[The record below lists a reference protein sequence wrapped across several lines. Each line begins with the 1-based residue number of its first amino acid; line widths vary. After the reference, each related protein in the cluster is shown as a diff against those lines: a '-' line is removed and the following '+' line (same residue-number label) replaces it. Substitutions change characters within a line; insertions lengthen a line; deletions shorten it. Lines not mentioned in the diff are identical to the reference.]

1 MPVESIKMLS
11 SMATRE
17 VLSRLVAVFAD
28 KTGTPSIQLESAGG
42 VDVARRVQSGE
53 AVDIVVLARG
63 AIDQLIAAGMLR
75 DGSRVDLARSGMA
88 VATKVGGQRPDIGS
102 EAALRQAVLAAHSL
116 GYSTGPSGNHL
127 IELLERW
134 GIRQQ
139 VASRIV
145 QAPAG
150 VPVATLVARG
160 DAELGFQQLSELL
173 HVPGVEVL
181 GPMPGA
187 TQSIT
192 TFSAAV
198 SVSCTRSTQVRPLL
212 DFIAGPRADA
222 IKRELGMEPA

>member
-1 MPVESIKMLS
+1 MSVESIKMLS

-17 VLSRLVAVFAD
+17 VLSRLIAAYAD
-28 KTGTPSIQLESAGG
+28 IPGTPMVQLESAGG
-42 VDVARRVQSGE
+42 VDVARRVLSGD

-63 AIDQLIAAGMLR
+63 AIDQLIDGGQLR
-75 DGSRVDLARSGMA
+75 DGSRFDLAKSGMA
-88 VATKVGGQRPDIGS
+88 VAVKVGGSRPDIGS
-102 EAALRQAVLAAHSL
+102 EAALRKAILAARSL

-127 IELLERW
+127 VKLFEQW
-134 GIRQQ
+134 GIKEQI
-139 VASRIV
+139 ASRIV

-160 DAELGFQQLSELL
+160 EAELGFQQLSELL

-181 GPMPGA
+181 GSMPGE

-198 SVSCTRSTQVRPLL
+198 SASCNRAPEVRALL
-212 DFIAGPRADA
+212 EFLAGPQADA
-222 IKRELGMEPA
+222 IKREQGMESA

>member
-1 MPVESIKMLS
+1 VSVESIKMLS

-17 VLSRLVAVFAD
+17 VLSRLIAAYAD
-28 KTGTPSIQLESAGG
+28 IPGTPMVQLESAGG
-42 VDVARRVQSGE
+42 VDVARRVLSGD

-63 AIDQLIAAGMLR
+63 AIDQLIDGGQLR
-75 DGSRVDLARSGMA
+75 DGSRFDLAKSGMA
-88 VATKVGGQRPDIGS
+88 VAVKVGGSRPDIGS
-102 EAALRQAVLAAHSL
+102 EAALRKAILAARSL

-127 IELLERW
+127 VKLFEQW
-134 GIRQQ
+134 GIKEQI
-139 VASRIV
+139 ASRIV

-160 DAELGFQQLSELL
+160 EAELGFQQLSELL

-181 GPMPGA
+181 GSMPGE

-198 SVSCTRSTQVRPLL
+198 SASCNRAPEVRALL
-212 DFIAGPRADA
+212 EFLAGPQADA
-222 IKRELGMEPA
+222 IKREQGMESA

>member
-17 VLSRLVAVFAD
+17 VLSRLVTVFAD

>member
-17 VLSRLVAVFAD
+17 VLSRLVAAYAD
-28 KTGTPSIQLESAGG
+28 KPGTPSIQLNSAGG
-42 VDVARRVQSGE
+42 VDVARRVQCGE
-53 AVDIVVLARG
+53 AVDIVVLAGG
-63 AIDQLIAAGMLR
+63 AIDQLIVAGLLR
-75 DGSRVDLARSGMA
+75 DGSRVDLALSGMA
-88 VATKVGGQRPDIGS
+88 VAAKVGGQRPDIGS
-102 EAALRQAVLAAHSL
+102 EAALRQAILAAHSL

-127 IELLERW
+127 VKLFERW
-134 GIRQQ
+134 GIQEQ

-160 DAELGFQQLSELL
+160 DAELGFQQMSELL

-198 SVSCTRSTQVRPLL
+198 SVSCTRATEVRALL
-212 DFIAGPRADA
+212 DFLAGSQADA
-222 IKRELGMEPA
+222 IKREHGMEPA

>member
-17 VLSRLVAVFAD
+17 ILSRLVAAYAEI
-28 KTGTPSIQLESAGG
+28 TGTALVQLESAGG

-53 AVDIVVLARG
+53 VVDIVVLARG
-63 AIDQLIAAGMLR
+63 AIDQLIKGGQLR
-75 DGSRVDLARSGMA
+75 DGSRVDLASSGMA
-88 VATKVGGQRPDIGS
+88 VAVKVGGPHPEISS
-102 EAALRQAVLAAHSL
+102 EAALRQAILAARSL

-127 IELLERW
+127 VKLFEQW
-134 GIRQQ
+134 GIKEQI
-139 VASRIV
+139 ASRIV

-160 DAELGFQQLSELL
+160 DAEFGFQQLSELL
-173 HVPGVEVL
+173 HVAGVEIL

-198 SVSCTRSTQVRPLL
+198 STACTRAPEGQALL
-212 DFIAGPRADA
+212 EFLAGPQADA